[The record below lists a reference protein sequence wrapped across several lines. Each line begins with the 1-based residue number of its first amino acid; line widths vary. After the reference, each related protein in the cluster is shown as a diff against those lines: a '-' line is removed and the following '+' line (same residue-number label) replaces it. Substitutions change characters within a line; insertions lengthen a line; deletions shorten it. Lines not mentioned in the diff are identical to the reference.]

1 MRTAILKWLLII
13 SALLF
18 ADWLIM
24 IFLGCFSSLCH
35 ANNQYFCSVYCY
47 IGISLLSITLF
58 IIGYLIVKS
67 FSHKKLK
74 TKQ

>member
-1 MRTAILKWLLII
+1 MKTAVLKWLLII

-35 ANNQYFCSVYCY
+35 ADNKFFCSVYCY
-47 IGISLLSITLF
+47 IGITLLSVTVL
-58 IIGYLIVKS
+58 IIGYLIFKKY
-67 FSHKKLK
+67 FQKKLK
-74 TKQ
+74 TNH